1 MTTSCGKGVAHLLE
15 QPVGTLADSCLVQC
29 ATTQGIRTYAT
40 AVEDDKSPQDA
51 PLYSLATKIVAEV
64 VTAFVGKL

>member
-29 ATTQGIRTYAT
+29 IRTYAT

-64 VTAFVGKL
+64 VTALVGKF